1 MGSPAAGKILSR
13 ITAIKSEGQPA
24 LACSVSGAVKR
35 SKNLKAIVVDG
46 NGKTEFADQGQTK
59 CISYETCKLIAAC
72 PLTSQ
77 ALKEFGTVVMM
88 TLVINGSA
96 LATRNHRHKL
106 FEGEDGL

>member
-1 MGSPAAGKILSR
+1 MGMAR
-13 ITAIKSEGQPA
+13 
-24 LACSVSGAVKR
+24 R
-35 SKNLKAIVVDG
+35 NLRTRDK
-46 NGKTEFADQGQTK
+46 TK
-59 CISYETCKLIAAC
+59 CISYETCKLIAAF